1 MKKVILS
8 ILVLSTI
15 AISGCWTTST
25 NTVNVQDFTFAIP
38 TTFTSISS
46 SSLDEAQI
54 AHSIISAWK
63 WDGNTLILS
72 ESSLPAQ
79 VTLQQFTQDTQS
91 RLNQNMIWY
100 NNGKISSTSFTC
112 NGKKIPAYTHIFN
125 QTELQD
131 TKKIIMYFD
140 QLYFVYNK
148 NVYILS
154 LAHQAE
160 NSIFSNITNSLWC
173 IDKK

>member
-1 MKKVILS
+1 MKRIVLWILILS
-8 ILVLSTI
+8 TVV
-15 AISGCWTTST
+15 ISWCGTTST
-25 NTVNVQDFTFAIP
+25 NTIQVQDFSFALP
-38 TTFTSISS
+38 TTFQSISS
-46 SSLDEAQI
+46 NSLDQAQI

-72 ESSLPAQ
+72 ESSLPGQ
-79 VTLQQFTQDTQS
+79 ITLQQFTQDTQS

-112 NGKKIPAYTHIFN
+112 NWTKIPAYKHIFN

-160 NSIFSNITNSLWC
+160 NSIFSDIIWTLWC
-173 IDKK
+173 VAKK

>member
-1 MKKVILS
+1 MKKIILG
-8 ILVLSTI
+8 IVALSTI
-15 AISGCWTTST
+15 IISWCGTSST
-25 NTVNVQDFTFAIP
+25 NTINVQNFSFAIP
-38 TTFTSISS
+38 TTFQSISS
-46 SSLDEAQI
+46 SSLDQAQI

-72 ESSLPAQ
+72 ESSLPSQ
-79 VTLQQFTQDTQS
+79 ITLQQFTQDTQS

-100 NNGKISSTSFTC
+100 HDGKISSTSFTC
-112 NGKKIPAYTHIFN
+112 NGTKIPAYKHIFN

-154 LAHQAE
+154 LAHQTE
-160 NSIFSNITNSLWC
+160 NSIFSDIIGTLWC
-173 IDKK
+173 VAKK